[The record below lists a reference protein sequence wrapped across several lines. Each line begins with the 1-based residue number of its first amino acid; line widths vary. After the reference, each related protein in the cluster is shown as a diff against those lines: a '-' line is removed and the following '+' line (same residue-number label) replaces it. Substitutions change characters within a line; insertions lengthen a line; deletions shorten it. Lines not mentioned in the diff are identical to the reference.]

1 MKRNALVP
9 LVILIVVVGLLWAS
23 VHNLRQRRLE
33 MEQHQAEHVVL
44 VPDAGAGSGGG
55 SDAANPATGQAGGD
69 TEDAIADLRGKVA
82 PGFTLVSLDG
92 KKVSLADYKGKAV
105 LLNFWATWCGPCK
118 LEMPWFIDFQK
129 KYEAQ
134 GFTVLGVSEDDGGK
148 DDIAKFAAK
157 MGVNYPVLLEDGKAG
172 KDYGGVEY
180 LPTSYY
186 VGRDGKIVAESAG
199 LISKDEVE
207 ANIKKAMDAGAPAG
221 APAGPVAAAKTAGGL

>member
-9 LVILIVVVGLLWAS
+9 LVILTVVVGLLWAA

-33 MEQHQAEHVVL
+33 MRQLAATQMDM
-44 VPDAGAGSGGG
+44 VPDTQGG
-55 SDAANPATGQAGGD
+55 SSAANPATAQGGD
-69 TEDAIADLRGKVA
+69 TEDAIADLRGKTA
-82 PGFTLVSLDG
+82 PAFTLVSLDG

-148 DDIAKFAAK
+148 DDIVKFANK
-157 MGVNYPVLLEDGKAG
+157 MGVNYPVLLEDGKIG
-172 KDYGGVEY
+172 KAYGGVEY

-186 VGRDGKIVAESAG
+186 VGRDGKIIEESAG

-207 ANIKKAMDAGAPAG
+207 ANIKKAMDAGSSAAPI
-221 APAGPVAAAKTAGGL
+221 AKSGKTGQ